1 MIDRKIILASKS
13 PRRKYLLEQGGFE
26 VEVRTFDVE
35 EVYPDDLDV
44 RLVPQYLAELKI
56 QPVVT
61 NLKLGEILLAADTI
75 VLFENEILGK
85 PKDKEQAK
93 DFIRRMSDSSH
104 DVITGVCIKTLASQ
118 NTFSVTSKVLFSSFT
133 EAEIDYYVDN
143 FNPYDKAGAYGIQDW
158 IGWTK
163 IKFIEGS
170 YSNIMGLPMHE
181 VYEGVN
187 QIAKK

>member
-56 QPVVT
+56 QPAVT
-61 NLKLGEILLAADTI
+61 NLKSGEILLAADTI

-181 VYEGVN
+181 VYEGIN

>member
-118 NTFSVTSKVLFSSFT
+118 NIFSVTSKVLFSSFT

>member
-61 NLKLGEILLAADTI
+61 NLKSGEILLAADTI

-118 NTFSVTSKVLFSSFT
+118 NIFSVTSKVLFSSFT